1 MRYIFLLLFFLPCIL
16 GAQTHQDEDTLSV
29 KYDSN
34 SNVSE
39 KAFSEEDLSK
49 KYTGDEFDY
58 EVDTG
63 KSQNLLLRFL
73 NWLSQKLNNTFG
85 VDIPPNTLKFLEYT
99 IYVLMG
105 LLVIYLMVRFFVN
118 ENFGSIFTKK
128 ANPILDID
136 LAEEHIE
143 DLDLDSLLR
152 DALKQKDYRL
162 AVRFQFLKVLKAL
175 SQRQIIDWHF
185 EKTNSDYS
193 REINENRLKT
203 GFDEASYLYEN
214 IWYGEQW
221 IDANI
226 YEKTQHR
233 FSRLHQMIA

>member
-1 MRYIFLLLFFLPCIL
+1 MKYLFLFLFFSPVFLH
-16 GAQTHQDEDTLSV
+16 AQVAEGSDTLSV
-29 KYDSN
+29 KYDTHSV
-34 SNVSE
+34 VSE
-39 KAFSEEDLSK
+39 KEFSEENLSK
-49 KYTGDEFDY
+49 KYSGDEFDY
-58 EVDTG
+58 EVTTG

-73 NWLSQKLNNTFG
+73 NWLSQKLDNTFG
-85 VDIPPNTLKFLEYT
+85 IQLSPNTLEFLQYT

-105 LLVIYLMVRFFVN
+105 LLVLYLLVRFFVN

-128 ANPILDID
+128 ANAILDID

-162 AVRFQFLKVLKAL
+162 AVRFQFLKVLKSL

-193 REINENRLKT
+193 REINENRLKN

-221 IDANI
+221 IDAAL

>member
-1 MRYIFLLLFFLPCIL
+1 MKHLFLFLFLLPGIL
-16 GAQTHQDEDTLSV
+16 AAQVSKDTDTVSI
-29 KYDSN
+29 KYDTHST
-34 SNVSE
+34 VSE
-39 KAFSEEDLSK
+39 KAFSEENLAK

-58 EVDTG
+58 EVTTG
-63 KSQNLLLRFL
+63 QSQNLLLRFL
-73 NWLSQKLNNTFG
+73 NWLSRKLNNTFG
-85 VDIPPNTLKFLEYT
+85 IQLSPNTLEFLQYT

-105 LLVIYLMVRFFVN
+105 LLVLYLLVRFIVN

-143 DLDLDSLLR
+143 DLDLDALLR

-162 AVRFQFLKVLKAL
+162 AVRFQFLKVLKSL

-221 IDANI
+221 IDANL